1 MENNITEIKTNLQFV
16 IDEFSMLKTER
27 ENDKH
32 SIGYLTQEVS
42 KLTDVISELKKQSK
56 LKMLLLPIRRTA

>member
-1 MENNITEIKTNLQFV
+1 MENNITEIKTNLQFL

-27 ENDKH
+27 ENDKQ